1 MSFAAVLFVLASVIG
16 GSFLVVKGWRMRRS
30 DADMT
35 ETEVV
40 AYEVPDMSDAV
51 AQKVA
56 ALLTDQERR
65 LAEAVSGAVQ
75 GAMAGLREDVSGLK
89 SDVEWLAGERMIE
102 QAIALA
108 QTGSD
113 PDEIGQELGLSRD
126 TVETIAMFRKH

>member
-1 MSFAAVLFVLASVIG
+1 MSFVAVLFVLASVLG
-16 GSFLVVKGWRMRRS
+16 GTVLVVKGWRMRR
-30 DADMT
+30 AAAATT
-35 ETEVV
+35 EAEVF
-40 AYEVPDMSDAV
+40 AYEVPDVSDAV

-65 LAEAVSGAVQ
+65 LAEAVTGAVH

-113 PDEIGQELGLSRD
+113 PEEIGQELGLSRD
-126 TVETIAMFRKH
+126 TAATIAMFRKH